1 MNHPSVKPST
11 VETIRWNSGSNLSDN
26 TFQLYGKQ
34 DTVEE
39 QSQLIFLEKGTL
51 SNLTVKL
58 TSEPGIGNSRKFTV
72 RLNGVDTSLDVI
84 IADNATSGS
93 NNIDQ
98 VQVNELDC
106 ISLVH
111 TSTNNEGLI
120 LPSVG
125 ISGLKFKQI

>member
-1 MNHPSVKPST
+1 MNHSSAKPSI

-39 QSQLIFLEKGTL
+39 QSQLVFLEKGIL

-58 TSEPGIGNSRKFTV
+58 TSAPGIGNSRKFTV
-72 RLNGVDTSLDVI
+72 KLNSVNTSLDVI

-106 ISLVH
+106 ISLLH
-111 TSTNNEGLI
+111 TSTNNE
-120 LPSVG
+120 
-125 ISGLKFKQI
+125 